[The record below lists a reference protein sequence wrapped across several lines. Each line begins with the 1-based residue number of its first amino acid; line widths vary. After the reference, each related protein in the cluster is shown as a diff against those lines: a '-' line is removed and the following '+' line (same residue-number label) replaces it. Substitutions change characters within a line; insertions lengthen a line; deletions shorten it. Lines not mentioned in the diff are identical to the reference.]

1 MEYAA
6 GAAKQE
12 LEDLRMIE
20 VLKREP
26 NLERGEDLP
35 KTSTGSFAG
44 IRRIR
49 CLLGTMFALVVADGL
64 ISNFLVTHG
73 LGQEWNPF
81 LQILVSQ
88 ENFLLIKV
96 AGALLC
102 TLILWDIYK
111 KRPQMAM
118 IGTLCIVVL
127 YTGLLYWNLGVF
139 FVAQV

>member
-1 MEYAA
+1 MSKATTNR
-6 GAAKQE
+6 E
-12 LEDLRMIE
+12 LEGPMNTAIS
-20 VLKREP
+20 KREP
-26 NLERGEDLP
+26 GIEKEGRLS
-35 KTSTGSFAG
+35 KTVKGSFAQ

-49 CLLGTMFALVVADGL
+49 CLLGTVFALVVADGL

-73 LGQEWNPF
+73 LAREWNPY
-81 LQILVSQ
+81 LQTLVIDD
-88 ENFLLIKV
+88 NFLLIKV

-118 IGTLCIVVL
+118 ISTLCVVVL
-127 YTGLLYWNLGVF
+127 YTGLLYWSLGVF

>member
-1 MEYAA
+1 MA
-6 GAAKQE
+6 GTAKWE

-26 NLERGEDLP
+26 NIEGGGEDSP
-35 KTSTGSFAG
+35 KTTTSSFAG

-49 CLLGTMFALVVADGL
+49 CLLGTVFSLVVADGL

-73 LGQEWNPF
+73 LAREWNPY
-81 LQILVSQ
+81 LQTLVIDD
-88 ENFLLIKV
+88 NFSLIKV
-96 AGALLC
+96 ASALLC
-102 TLILWDIYK
+102 TFILWDIYK

-118 IGTLCIVVL
+118 ISTLCIVVL

-139 FVAQV
+139 FGAHV

>member
-1 MEYAA
+1 MA
-6 GAAKQE
+6 GTAERE

-26 NLERGEDLP
+26 NIEGGEDSP
-35 KTSTGSFAG
+35 KTITGSFAG

-49 CLLGTMFALVVADGL
+49 CLLGTVFSLVIADGL

-73 LGQEWNPF
+73 LAREWNPY
-81 LQILVSQ
+81 LQTLVIDD
-88 ENFLLIKV
+88 NFLLIKV

-118 IGTLCIVVL
+118 ISTLCIVVL

-139 FVAQV
+139 LVAQV